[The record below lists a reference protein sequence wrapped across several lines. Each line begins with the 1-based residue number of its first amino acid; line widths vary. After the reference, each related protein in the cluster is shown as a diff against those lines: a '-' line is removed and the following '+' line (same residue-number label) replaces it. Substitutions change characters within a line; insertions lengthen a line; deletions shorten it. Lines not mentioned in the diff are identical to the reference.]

1 MIASREPLLRAVA
14 WPRIHRAFKI
24 LFLRRPDVT
33 SRFKINL
40 WLFLTFGLLLRCWSQ
55 PASNSITNA
64 GQQTKITSWSLG
76 NIFKK
81 DTADLR
87 EFGPS
92 DFDDAAKFAG
102 KQADKHTQ
110 SSDLQDIAKLF
121 ERYRFEEIEA
131 VAKAKKIDPQH
142 SEEIALARRKMI
154 NHAMSSAL
162 AELDPGKKLKI
173 GMLDSGNKAS
183 GIASDVD
190 QTVFVIPPERGKALG
205 INENKVVEAFDRHF
219 KKLFGVTPLRLGIE
233 SMNGRDFFP
242 DWRGEQSLA
251 EFSEEVDR
259 VVNEKRKN
267 NNAYRS
273 EEQLKSQAEGR
284 GYQAL
289 QEHGEKVEALDDYK
303 TALEEIDSSAKSDV
317 EKAQERSAV
326 EVEFFGDYPE
336 FKGKSVAQMEEVL
349 SKNSPWTEV
358 DWNVEGDGSVR
369 VTQIEDPRGKVLDL
383 EPEMVIRRP
392 PWKTS

>member
-1 MIASREPLLRAVA
+1 M
-14 WPRIHRAFKI
+14 
-24 LFLRRPDVT
+24 
-33 SRFKINL
+33 
-40 WLFLTFGLLLRCWSQ
+40 
-55 PASNSITNA
+55 
-64 GQQTKITSWSLG
+64 
-76 NIFKK
+76 
-81 DTADLR
+81 
-87 EFGPS
+87 
-92 DFDDAAKFAG
+92 
-102 KQADKHTQ
+102 
-110 SSDLQDIAKLF
+110 
-121 ERYRFEEIEA
+121 
-131 VAKAKKIDPQH
+131 
-142 SEEIALARRKMI
+142 
-154 NHAMSSAL
+154 
-162 AELDPGKKLKI
+162 
-173 GMLDSGNKAS
+173 
-183 GIASDVD
+183 
-190 QTVFVIPPERGKALG
+190 
-205 INENKVVEAFDRHF
+205 
-219 KKLFGVTPLRLGIE
+219 TPLRLGIE

-273 EEQLKSQAEGR
+273 EGQLKSQAEGR